1 MQMDEILDLVNDND
15 EIIGALE
22 RDEVYRSNLNNFRV
36 INCFIKNNEGKLW
49 IPLRQH
55 NKRMFPNCLDVSC
68 GGHVSSGESYLDAF
82 KKEMQE
88 ELNID
93 IDTKQYKVLGK
104 CNPKA
109 DNVSAFMTV
118 YEITQDIAPEYNPVD
133 FQSYEWINP
142 EDLVKEIES
151 GTRKSKDD
159 LPKLV
164 RKFYL

>member
-1 MQMDEILDLVNDND
+1 MQTDEILDLVNDND
-15 EIIGALE
+15 EIIGSME
-22 RDEVYRSNLNNFRV
+22 RGEVYKNNLNNFRV
-36 INCFIKNNEGKLW
+36 INCFIKSSEGKLW

-55 NKRMFPNCLDVSC
+55 NKRMFPNSLDVSC

-82 KKEMQE
+82 KKEMRE

-93 IDTKQYKVLGK
+93 TDTIQYKVLGK
-104 CNPKA
+104 CNPEV

-118 YEITQDIAPEYNPVD
+118 YEIVQDVAPEYNPDD
-133 FQSYEWINP
+133 FQSYEWIAP
-142 EDLVKEIES
+142 KDLVKDTED